1 MGIPCIYGLDQNHGT
16 TYTAGGTFFP
26 QNINVAAT
34 FNTELA
40 RQAAEITAYE
50 TRASSAP
57 WTYSPTLD
65 LGRDPRWPRMWE
77 NYGED
82 ALVNAEMGAHFV
94 FTYNFIETRIVH
106 NKITFLVKTS
116 AYVKSQFR
124 HLTYLFVKRH
134 ARESFLHF
142 RLYGLVARNSRCG
155 LRHDRSCSQRRQECN
170 DAFHVFN
177 I

>member
-1 MGIPCIYGLDQNHGT
+1 MVLIKAIYAGDAHRGHAFFLNGT
-16 TYTAGGTFFP
+16 
-26 QNINVAAT
+26 
-34 FNTELA
+34 
-40 RQAAEITAYE
+40 
-50 TRASSAP
+50 
-57 WTYSPTLD
+57 D
-65 LGRDPRWPRMWE
+65 
-77 NYGED
+77 D
-82 ALVNAEMGAHFV
+82 ALPRFRRLRRISRSVQNRAHFV